1 MHVKIGA
8 YEINTSEVFTSIDE
22 AVKYVLDRHP
32 NLEVDL
38 VKSKVKPFIKPSN
51 VDQSGDISKED
62 RPGDTGRTKADNGS
76 TGRKPASKA

>member
-22 AVKYVLDRHP
+22 AVKHVLDRHP

-38 VKSKVKPFIKPSN
+38 VKSKVKPFIKSDAN
-51 VDQSGDISKED
+51 QSGDISKED
-62 RPGDTGRTKADNGS
+62 RPGDTGRAKADNGS
-76 TGRKPASKA
+76 SGRKPIGKA

>member
-8 YEINTSEVFTSIDE
+8 YEVNTSEVFTSVDE

-38 VKSKVKPFIKPSN
+38 VKKKVEPFIKSDVN
-51 VDQSGDISKED
+51 Q
-62 RPGDTGRTKADNGS
+62 PGDTIVEDRSSDKRDSIVSEGVTK
-76 TGRKPASKA
+76 RKPARKD

>member
-8 YEINTSEVFTSIDE
+8 YEVNTSEVFTSVDE

-38 VKSKVKPFIKPSN
+38 VKNKVEPFIKSDAN
-51 VDQSGDISKED
+51 QSGDISKKD
-62 RPGDTGRTKADNGS
+62 RPGDTGRAKADNGS
-76 TGRKPASKA
+76 SGRKPIGKA

>member
-8 YEINTSEVFTSIDE
+8 YEVNTSEVFTSVDE

-38 VKSKVKPFIKPSN
+38 VKNKVEPFIKSDAN
-51 VDQSGDISKED
+51 QSGDISKED
-62 RPGDTGRTKADNGS
+62 RPGDTGRAKADNGS
-76 TGRKPASKA
+76 SGRKSTGKA